1 MQRIPNDWPN
11 QFLSREVKTGDLS
24 WHVQVGGNSP
34 KHLLLLH
41 GTGSSAH
48 TWGQML
54 TELSKDYTVIAPD
67 LPGHG
72 FTTSTGKKSLSL
84 DDLALKLVDLRK
96 ALKIDYFDYIIGHS
110 AGATLALAYAL
121 SAEQPKKI
129 IGLNPSLISLPSFYH
144 RFIAPLINPVV
155 TSSFFT
161 ALLSDLLPHTKII
174 DGLLDSTKTNLTPE
188 KRARYKTLFK
198 SADHLNGS
206 VSFMAETDIARLL
219 EKCKR
224 IQSQL
229 TFIVTEDDGW
239 IPIQNLRDVMQTY
252 FKTAEII
259 ELKGGH
265 LFHEGNE
272 ELALKLVQNILNNA
286 EEKNVAIE

>member
-1 MQRIPNDWPN
+1 
-11 QFLSREVKTGDLS
+11 
-24 WHVQVGGNSP
+24 
-34 KHLLLLH
+34 
-41 GTGSSAH
+41 
-48 TWGQML
+48 ML
-54 TELSKDYTVIAPD
+54 TELSKNYTVIAPD

-72 FTTSTGKKSLSL
+72 FTKSTGKKSLSL

-96 ALKIDYFDYIIGHS
+96 ALQIDYFDYIIGHS

-129 IGLNPSLISLPSFYH
+129 IGLNPSLIALPSLYH
-144 RFIAPLINPVV
+144 QFIAPLINPIV

-161 ALLSDLLPHTKII
+161 AVLSDLLPHTKII

-198 SADHLNGS
+198 SANHLNGS
-206 VSFMAETDIARLL
+206 VSFMAETDIGRLL
-219 EKCKR
+219 EKCKG

-239 IPIQNLRDVMQTY
+239 IPIQNLRDVMQTH
-252 FKTAEII
+252 FKRAEII

-272 ELALKLVQNILNNA
+272 ELALKLIQDILSNV
-286 EEKNVAIE
+286 EEKNVVIE

>member
-1 MQRIPNDWPN
+1 MQRIPSDWPN
-11 QFLSREVKTGDLS
+11 QFLSREVETGDLS

-48 TWGQML
+48 TWGSML

-72 FTTSTGKKSLSL
+72 FTKSTGKKSLSL

-129 IGLNPSLISLPSFYH
+129 IGLNPSLIALPSLYH
-144 RFIAPLINPVV
+144 QFIAPLINPIV

-161 ALLSDLLPHTKII
+161 AVLSDLLPHTKII
-174 DGLLDSTKTNLTPE
+174 DGLLDSTKTNLTSE

-219 EKCKR
+219 EKCKS

-272 ELALKLVQNILNNA
+272 QLALKLVQNFLSNV
-286 EEKNVAIE
+286 EGKNDAIK